1 MRIVLITGI
10 SGSGKSIA
18 LNVLEDDGYYCIDN
32 LPAQFL
38 PAVIDSLDQT
48 GMTRVAVSIDARSGT
63 SISNLRDIVGAIDS
77 ERRDLKILFL
87 NARTESLVQR
97 YAETRR
103 RHPMSGLPGEVDGI
117 RTLEESIDRERELME
132 PMQEIAVSL
141 DTSDLH
147 PNVLRQWVRDVV
159 GSERAALTLLFES
172 FAYKQ
177 GVPLN
182 ADLVFDARCLPN
194 PYYNKELRPLT
205 GMDPPVAEFLSALP
219 SVRRFIDE
227 IGHFLHTWVPFYV
240 QENRSYLTV
249 AVGCTGGQHRS
260 VYCIEEL
267 ARRFRRSE
275 TVLVRHRAQA
285 NRPSPRE

>member
-1 MRIVLITGI
+1 MRVVLITGI

-38 PAVIDSLDQT
+38 KAVLSSLELAGLQKI
-48 GMTRVAVSIDARSGT
+48 AVSIDARSG
-63 SISNLRDIVGAIDS
+63 SSVSDLRDIVASISSD
-77 ERRDLKILFL
+77 ERDVKALFL
-87 NARTESLVQR
+87 NARTENLVQR
-97 YAETRR
+97 YAESRR
-103 RHPMSGLPGEVDGI
+103 RHPMSGLPGEPDGI
-117 RTLEESIDRERELME
+117 RTLEESIDRERDLMA
-132 PMQEIAVSL
+132 PLQDIGLAL

-194 PYYNKELRPLT
+194 PYYNKDLRPLT
-205 GMDPPVAEFLSALP
+205 GLDAPVAAFLEKTPTVGL
-219 SVRRFIDE
+219 FIDE
-227 IGHFLHTWVPFYV
+227 ITRFLNTWVPFYI
-240 QENRSYLTV
+240 QENRSYLTI

-260 VYCIEEL
+260 VYCIEQL
-267 ARRFRRSE
+267 AAKFRRSE

-285 NRPSPRE
+285 ERLLKAA